1 MKISIVTVSY
11 NAAEFIHDNLQSV
24 SRQDF
29 NNIEHI
35 VIDGGSTDGTVD
47 MVRKY
52 GQHLAKFISEPDQ
65 GIYDAMNKGIFLASG
80 DVIGTLN
87 ADDVYADD
95 TILSQVAEIF
105 SDPTVDVCY
114 ADLLYVD
121 RYDASK
127 IVRYWTSCNYRSGL
141 FEKGWMPAHP
151 TFFVRR
157 GLYEQLGGF
166 DLQFSRQAD
175 FELTMRFLAVN
186 KVKAVYIPKIWIK
199 MRTGGISNNSLIG
212 IIKGNIEAY
221 YACRKNN
228 LPVRMPMFIL
238 RKVLSRMP
246 QFFNRP
252 TVPVK

>member
-11 NAAEFIHDNLQSV
+11 NAAEFIRDNLLSV

-29 NNIEHI
+29 NIIEHI
-35 VIDGGSTDGTVD
+35 VVDGCSTDGTVD
-47 MVRKY
+47 IVRKY
-52 GQHLAKFISEPDQ
+52 GQHLAKFISEPDH

-95 TILSQVAEIF
+95 TILSQVADIF

-157 GLYEQLGGF
+157 RIYEQLGGF

-228 LPVRMPMFIL
+228 LSVRMPMFIL

-252 TVPVK
+252 TVPAK

>member
-11 NAAEFIHDNLQSV
+11 NAAEFIIDNLQSV

-52 GQHLAKFISEPDQ
+52 GQHLAKFITEPDH

-95 TILSQVAEIF
+95 TILSQVADIF

-127 IVRYWTSCNYRSGL
+127 IVRYWTSCDYRSGL

-157 GLYEQLGGF
+157 RIYEQLGGF

-175 FELTMRFLAVN
+175 FELTMRFLGLN

-199 MRTGGISNNSLIG
+199 MRTGGISNNSLVG

-228 LPVRMPMFIL
+228 LAVRMPMFIL
-238 RKVLSRMP
+238 RKVLSRIP
-246 QFFNRP
+246 QFFKRP
-252 TVPVK
+252 TVPAK